1 MTVQVVLPKLGMAMS
16 EGVLTEWLVKDGD
29 SVKEGD
35 EIVTIENDKSVQEIE
50 SPATGVIKLLAN
62 EGETYPVDTVLA
74 EIN

>member
-1 MTVQVVLPKLGMAMS
+1 MTVEVVVPKLGMAMS

-35 EIVTIENDKSVQEIE
+35 EIVTIENEKSVQEIE
-50 SPATGVIKLLAN
+50 SPATGIIKLLAN

>member
-1 MTVQVVLPKLGMAMS
+1 MTVEVVVPKLGMAMS

-62 EGETYPVDTVLA
+62 EGESYPVDTVLA

>member
-1 MTVQVVLPKLGMAMS
+1 MTVEVVLPKLGMAMS

-50 SPATGVIKLLAN
+50 SPATGVIKLVAN

>member
-1 MTVQVVLPKLGMAMS
+1 MTVEVVVPKLGMAMS

-35 EIVTIENDKSVQEIE
+35 EIVTIENDKSVQQIE
-50 SPATGVIKLLAN
+50 SPATGIIKLLAN

>member
-1 MTVQVVLPKLGMAMS
+1 MTVEVVVPKLGMAMS

-50 SPATGVIKLLAN
+50 SPATGIIKLLAN